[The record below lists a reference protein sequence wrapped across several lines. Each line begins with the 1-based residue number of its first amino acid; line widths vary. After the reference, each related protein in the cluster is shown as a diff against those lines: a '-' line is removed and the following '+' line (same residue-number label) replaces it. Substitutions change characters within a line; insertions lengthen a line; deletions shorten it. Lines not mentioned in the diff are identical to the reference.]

1 MGVYAGQGQTHYA
14 FARMQTWI
22 MSTLALAA
30 RGLPSSEMG
39 AVHAAL
45 CAQLAYDKR
54 PSGNRG
60 RCLAYDFPALSLK
73 ARDRIEPSSDIP
85 DAADLE
91 NCNLFYAAMI

>member
-1 MGVYAGQGQTHYA
+1 MLGQGQTHYA

-30 RGLPSSEMG
+30 RGLPSSHMEG
-39 AVHAAL
+39 AVHATLRARL
-45 CAQLAYDKR
+45 VYDKR

-60 RCLAYDFPALSLK
+60 RCLAYDFPALPLK
-73 ARDRIEPSSDIP
+73 ARDRLEPSSDIP

-91 NCNLFYAAMI
+91 NCNLFYAAVI